1 MRDSELAADVAGPH
15 SLVSKVNYSLSDHIG
30 ERAAIDKETPELVNT
45 AVTWKKLTINHW
57 LILSIELIL
66 TL

>member
-15 SLVSKVNYSLSDHIG
+15 SLLGKLHNPLSAHIG

-45 AVTWKKLTINHW
+45 AVTWKKLTINH
-57 LILSIELIL
+57 
-66 TL
+66 